1 MNRILFFG
9 AILALTGCAA
19 APSQG
24 YRPANY
30 GGAPWNI
37 SGEMNSFT
45 NAVVIKINNQVVI
58 DRTLSLLS
66 GDGEFSGNYD
76 GKSVTVSCYTKLGLL
91 VTSTNCFVFV
101 NNEKAATLT
110 F

>member
-1 MNRILFFG
+1 MKNVLI
-9 AILALTGCAA
+9 ALMMVLLVGCATS

-30 GGAPWNI
+30 AGAPWNI
-37 SGEMNSFT
+37 SGEKDQVT

-58 DRTLSLLS
+58 SNTLSLLS
-66 GDGEFSGNYD
+66 SDGEFSGSYE
-76 GKSVTVSCYTKLGLL
+76 GKPVTASCMTDMNMK
-91 VTSTNCFVFV
+91 TNCFVFI
-101 NNEKAATLT
+101 NGEKAATLS